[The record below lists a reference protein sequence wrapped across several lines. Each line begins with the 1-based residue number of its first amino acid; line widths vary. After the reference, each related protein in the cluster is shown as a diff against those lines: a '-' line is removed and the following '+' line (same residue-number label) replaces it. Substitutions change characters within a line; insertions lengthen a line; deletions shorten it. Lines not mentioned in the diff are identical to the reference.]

1 MQIPKI
7 IDLNEYRQAKKE
19 MEAFADKYYKEDF
32 NLEDLLTEDEI
43 NEIVSLLSEE
53 NSPF

>member
-1 MQIPKI
+1 MGNPNV
-7 IDLNEYRQAKKE
+7 IDLNEYREAKKE

-43 NEIVSLLSEE
+43 DEIVSLLNQE